1 MANIKSQ
8 IKRIKTNEKRHQRNK
23 SVSSALK
30 TQIKKATEALL
41 SNNKEEAKSN
51 VISAIKLIDQAVS
64 KRIIYKNTAARKKS
78 SLVLKLNELL
88 KKPEKQIEDKIKPV
102 KPSKTVKKKVET
114 KPTTTKVTAKI
125 KEKISKGT
133 TRKPT
138 QNKSKQIKKPKE
150 K

>member
-8 IKRIKTNEKRHQRNK
+8 IKRIKTNEKRYQRNK
-23 SVSSALK
+23 SVRSALK

-51 VISAIKLIDQAVS
+51 VKSAIKLIDQAVS
-64 KRIIYKNTAARKKS
+64 KGIIYKNTAARKKS

-88 KKPEKQIEDKIKPV
+88 KKPEKQIEDKTKPV

-114 KPTTTKVTAKI
+114 KPATAKVKAKI
-125 KEKISKGT
+125 KEKVSKST
-133 TRKPT
+133 TKKPT
-138 QNKSKQIKKPKE
+138 KSKPKQTKKTKE
-150 K
+150 